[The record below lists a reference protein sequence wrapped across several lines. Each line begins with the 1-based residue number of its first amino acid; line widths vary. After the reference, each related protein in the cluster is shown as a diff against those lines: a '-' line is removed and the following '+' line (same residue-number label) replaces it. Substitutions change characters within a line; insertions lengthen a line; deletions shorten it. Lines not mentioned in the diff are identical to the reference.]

1 MAYFIRHVRGKQPE
15 NKCFKT
21 VNKGRKTTNMNYVR
35 EIQPVIIQQID
46 LDIICNDLNH
56 EWQ

>member
-21 VNKGRKTTNMNYVR
+21 VNKGRKTTNMNYIK
-35 EIQPVIIQQID
+35 EIHHAIIFKID
-46 LDIICNDLNH
+46 SAIICNDLNH